1 MNKANASSSIISV
14 NNVSVLYTS
23 KNQKTKALEDVTF
36 EVKEGEFICLVGS
49 SGCGKST
56 LLNLI
61 AGLDFPT
68 EGQVLFKDKPIT
80 EPSPERVLILQEAA
94 LFPWLTVLDN
104 VLFGLKLKGELTSKE
119 QLDIAMGYLELV
131 GLTKFKS
138 ANIHQLSGGMKSR
151 LALIRGLAVNPQVL
165 LMDEPFAAIDAL
177 TREQIYEDI
186 QWIWQKHKKTIVFV
200 THNVH
205 EAVCLG
211 DRVILFSPSPGKNRA
226 EFNITLPRSR
236 DIRSLEV
243 AQYSQEIIAQLRQF
257 VPYQHYAENK

>member
-1 MNKANASSSIISV
+1 MNEATISAPIISV
-14 NNVSVLYTS
+14 NQVSMLYTS
-23 KNQKTKALEDVTF
+23 KHQKTQALEEVTF
-36 EVKEGEFICLVGS
+36 DVKEGEFVCLVGS

-68 EGQVLFKDKPIT
+68 QGQILFKNNPVT
-80 EPSPERVLILQEAA
+80 GPSPDRVLILQEAA

-104 VLFGLKLKGELTSKE
+104 VLFGLKLKAKLTSKE
-119 QLDIAMGYLELV
+119 RLDIAMGYLELV
-131 GLTKFKS
+131 GLAKFKS
-138 ANIHQLSGGMKSR
+138 ANIHELSGGMKSR
-151 LALIRGLAVNPQVL
+151 LALIRGLAVDPQVL

-211 DRVILFSPSPGKNRA
+211 DRVILFSPSPGRNRA
-226 EFNITLPRSR
+226 EFTITLPRSR

-243 AQYSQEIIAQLRQF
+243 AQYSQEIIASLREF
-257 VPYQHYAENK
+257 VPYKHYEANK